1 MENEVYIRPLRVE
14 DALVSYK
21 WRNNPRLWKYTGSR
35 PDREITPEIETE
47 WLKGALQR
55 THEKRFAICLKD
67 NDQYIGNVFFTNV
80 TEDHADINIFIGE
93 LQFWGGNRAAS
104 AAAQLIDYG
113 FTELKLKRVYT
124 DMQPSNTPAK
134 TLAAKMNFVKVEEYF
149 DDKLGMVQERHVI
162 PRETFY
168 EAKVKETVL

>member
-14 DALVSYK
+14 DALVSYR
-21 WRNNPRLWKYTGSR
+21 WRNNPRLWRFTGSR

-55 THEKRFAICLKD
+55 PHEKRFAICLKE

-80 TEDHADINIFIGE
+80 KEGQADINIFIGE
-93 LQFWGGNRAAS
+93 LAYWGGNRAAS

-113 FTELKLKRVYT
+113 FTEMKLDHVYT
-124 DMQPSNTPAK
+124 DMHPSNTAAK
-134 TLAAKMNFVKVEEYF
+134 TLAARMHFVKSDEYF
-149 DDKLGMVQERHVI
+149 DDQLGMVQERHVI
-162 PRETFY
+162 SRETFY
-168 EAKVKETVL
+168 QSRLKESVL